1 MAVKDGGTNLD
12 DGGLP
17 DVNYNI
23 VDWSDITNGEGFD
36 WIYEYEKEE
45 RNIYVPL
52 SEGEMGPRQMT
63 DRYLLYHFDGK
74 RFVKKGEVGHRGIHP
89 SVQQYKRLL
98 CFFKTKD
105 YVIRVDQMADG
116 ALRYASWK
124 SNMSL
129 SEKPD
134 LVIMGGRMIK
144 EDNYSHSEDIY
155 LFTNEGVEYQIGRGE
170 IHLDPEGDN
179 DYDQYL
185 IVSRNGK
192 QILKQERI

>member
-1 MAVKDGGTNLD
+1 
-12 DGGLP
+12 
-17 DVNYNI
+17 
-23 VDWSDITNGEGFD
+23 
-36 WIYEYEKEE
+36 
-45 RNIYVPL
+45 
-52 SEGEMGPRQMT
+52 
-63 DRYLLYHFDGK
+63 
-74 RFVKKGEVGHRGIHP
+74 
-89 SVQQYKRLL
+89 
-98 CFFKTKD
+98 
-105 YVIRVDQMADG
+105 MADG